1 MAPIHPRSSSPSKA
15 PSANR
20 SESVTNELTSSI
32 ASGIVCHADGMCA
45 MASMRM
51 RAASP
56 STSSVS
62 SRKFRMRVFTGP
74 ASPRVAAPA
83 AIAPAQSCEPV
94 SCVLSVHPLSLNS
107 RWSAVYPIL
116 TQWEHGQQCHCL
128 AETGSRMYKV
138 RARRAEEDT
147 RPPSRGRRPEA
158 PVPRTASRGGRSTV
172 APLRMGHGSKE
183 AGQPLRARNEP
194 GHEARARLPSS
205 DILSASPP
213 RLFDL
218 GQLLLL
224 EDHLLVFAGVHEDG
238 VALVEPALEHFLGQR
253 VLHQPLDGPPQRP
266 GAELRIVAFLDQQLL
281 GRLGE
286 LHVHAPLRELLGQ
299 VGQHDV
305 DDPPDVFLVQ
315 RVEHDDLVD
324 AVQELGPER
333 AAQLVHDLLLHVLM
347 GLLLV
352 FHRAEADAALALDF
366 MRPHV

>member
-51 RAASP
+51 RAACP
-56 STSSVS
+56 STSWVS

-83 AIAPAQSCEPV
+83 AIGPAQSCDPI

-107 RWSAVYPIL
+107 RWPAVYPIL

-128 AETGSRMYKV
+128 AETGSRMYIV
-138 RARRAEEDT
+138 RARRAGEDT
-147 RPPSRGRRPEA
+147 RPPSH
-158 PVPRTASRGGRSTV
+158 PRSSAHR
-172 APLRMGHGSKE
+172 HGSKE
-183 AGQPLRARNEP
+183 GGQAPQARNEP
-194 GHEARARLPSS
+194 GRKVRARLPRR
-205 DILSASPP
+205 DILSAPPPDGTVLRTPQRSVRHAWQHVPRRPAAAAVGPCRRGCRVPRGFPVPP

-266 GAELRIVAFLDQQLL
+266 SAELRIVAFLHQQL
-281 GRLGE
+281 
-286 LHVHAPLRELLGQ
+286 
-299 VGQHDV
+299 
-305 DDPPDVFLVQ
+305 
-315 RVEHDDLVD
+315 
-324 AVQELGPER
+324 
-333 AAQLVHDLLLHVLM
+333 
-347 GLLLV
+347 
-352 FHRAEADAALALDF
+352 
-366 MRPHV
+366 